1 MNRILLSFFRYAGI
15 AILAVTLFYFDHA
28 EAAQVNGKASK
39 RPVAIVFFA
48 AHDCPR
54 CENVKDL
61 VKVLK
66 ARYTLKVKDFDVDKD
81 ADYSLFK
88 RVEAIHASDKFAV
101 PLILVGESIL
111 MGEDEITGKLEKT
124 VRRLAR
130 SGGSRFPYLG
140 SAQEKKTSAKA
151 TGSSC
156 KSCERGG
163 PPEVTDE
170 LSKLRKFIEKL
181 F

>member
-1 MNRILLSFFRYAGI
+1 MNRIVLSFLRYF
-15 AILAVTLFYFDHA
+15 AIVALTITFVGSGSA
-28 EAAQVNGKASK
+28 EAAKVKGKAAKHS
-39 RPVAIVFFA
+39 VAMVFFA

-54 CENVKDL
+54 CEHVKDL

-66 ARYTLKVKDFDVDKD
+66 ARYQLKVKDFDVDKD
-81 ADYSLFK
+81 ADYALFK

-124 VRRLAR
+124 VRKLAR
-130 SGGSRFPYLG
+130 SGGSPFPYLG
-140 SAQEKKTSAKA
+140 SARGNKTVAKPLA
-151 TGSSC
+151 SSC
-156 KSCERGG
+156 NCGQGG
-163 PPEVTDE
+163 PPQVTDE
-170 LSKLRKFIEKL
+170 LSKLRKYIEKL